1 MTAKR
6 PFLVAPA
13 CALTVLASVLASVG
27 CGSSDDGDGLIIG
40 PGTAG
45 TGNAPGS
52 GVGGSAPINPVSMG
66 GAPSGGPPITVG
78 SGGASGG
85 SGGAEPVTAC
95 ATGMAKA
102 NLMPVNMFI
111 QFDRSGSMLDDD
123 KWPQAAQALTAFFQ
137 NAETAGLRIA
147 LRFFPHDSPAVGCSG
162 DDDGVCSAEA
172 CSQPLVPLGEVLATP
187 MDPHEAALVSAVQ
200 TSAPPPRPMRG
211 SGQMAPPSQGTPIHP
226 ALEGAL
232 TWARANQLAKPN
244 EKTVVVLVTD
254 GEPTGCNEDMDAI
267 AGLASTAFMTHG
279 IPTYA
284 VGIAG
289 ASEEQMDQIA
299 EAGGTMRAFFAGNAS
314 TAQQDLINALNS
326 IRGSVLACDFP
337 VPSAAD
343 LPVGTS
349 VDPNKVNI
357 NYTSGAGMPETIG
370 RAANEAACAGDS
382 GWFYDNPATPTRIT
396 LCPSTCDRVTADGAA
411 RIDVLLGCT
420 SIPIP
425 PR

>member
-27 CGSSDDGDGLIIG
+27 CGSSDDGDGLMIGG

-45 TGNAPGS
+45 TGNGPSS
-52 GVGGSAPINPVSMG
+52 GVGGSAPIVPVAMG
-66 GAPSGGPPITVG
+66 GSPSGPIMVG

-85 SGGAEPVTAC
+85 SGGAEPVMAC

-111 QFDRSGSMLDDD
+111 QFDRSGSMNRDN

-172 CSQPLVPLGEVLATP
+172 CSQPLVPLAEVLATP
-187 MDPHEAALVSAVQ
+187 MDPHEAALVAAVQ
-200 TSAPPPRPMRG
+200 ASAPPPDPVRG
-211 SGQMAPPSQGTPIHP
+211 SDDPQPVPQGTPLHP

-254 GEPTGCNEDMDAI
+254 GEPSGCNEEINDI
-267 AGLASTAFMTHG
+267 AALAETAYMTNQ

-284 VGIAG
+284 IGISG
-289 ASEEQMDQIA
+289 ASEAQMHRIA
-299 EAGGTMRAFFAGNAS
+299 RAGGTMQAFFAGDAS
-314 TAQQDLINALNS
+314 TAQQDLINALNA

-337 VPSAAD
+337 VPSADD
-343 LPVGTS
+343 LPPGTS
-349 VDPNKVNI
+349 VDPSKVNI
-357 NYTSGAGMPETIG
+357 NYTSGAGVPETIG
-370 RAANEAACAGDS
+370 RATDATACAGGS
-382 GWFYDNPATPTRIT
+382 GWFYDNPTAPTRIT
-396 LCPSTCDRVTADGAA
+396 LCPSTCDRVTADGTA

>member
-1 MTAKR
+1 
-6 PFLVAPA
+6 
-13 CALTVLASVLASVG
+13 
-27 CGSSDDGDGLIIG
+27 
-40 PGTAG
+40 
-45 TGNAPGS
+45 
-52 GVGGSAPINPVSMG
+52 MG
-66 GAPSGGPPITVG
+66 GAPSGGPGPITVG
-78 SGGASGG
+78 NGGASGG
-85 SGGAEPVTAC
+85 SGGAEPVMAC

-102 NLMPVNMFI
+102 DLMPVNMFI

-172 CSQPLVPLGEVLATP
+172 CGQPLVPLGEVLATP
-187 MDPHEAALVSAVQ
+187 MDAHETALVNAVQ

-211 SGQMAPPSQGTPIHP
+211 GGGGMAAPSQGTPIHP

-254 GEPTGCNEDMDAI
+254 GEPTGCNENIDDI
-267 AGLASTAFMTHG
+267 AALASAAYMTHG

-289 ASEEQMDQIA
+289 ASEDQMDQIA

-314 TAQQDLINALNS
+314 TAQQDLITALNA

-343 LPVGTS
+343 LPPGTS
-349 VDPNKVNI
+349 VDPTKVNI

-370 RAANEAACAGDS
+370 RATDATACAGGS
-382 GWFYDNPATPTRIT
+382 GWFYDNPAAPTRIT